1 MWEGEA
7 GAAVKM
13 VDLII
18 ILIILPLL
26 TLLLAGAEEE
36 IGNGLNKMAECSR
49 VPLLLLYS
57 VIQIQLLWSPQFN

>member
-18 ILIILPLL
+18 ILI
-26 TLLLAGAEEE
+26 TATAHSAAGRAEEE

-57 VIQIQLLWSPQFN
+57 VIQIQLLCSPTFN